1 MLAAEWNL
9 EDALRVREEETRE
22 KDRSMVFDII
32 KQAKSMDEL
41 KKMLETSFGELDTR
55 KG

>member
-9 EDALRVREEETRE
+9 EDALRVREEETRG
-22 KDRSMVFDII
+22 KDRAMVFELMR
-32 KQAKSMDEL
+32 QAKSMDEL